1 VAIIRMNA
9 LAELFVLYKFKA
21 SLEDKEH
28 AVDERMGDL
37 LLRLNRYKKN
47 KELLEAKCSDA
58 LTELTVILD
67 RFYHHEKRFSKLI
80 SEKANTYLRNALR

>member
-21 SLEDKEH
+21 SPEDKEH
-28 AVDERMGDL
+28 TVDERMGDL

-47 KELLEAKCSDA
+47 RELLEAKCSDA
-58 LTELTVILD
+58 LKELSVILD
-67 RFYHHEKRFSKLI
+67 RFYHHEKTFARLV
-80 SEKANTYLRNALR
+80 SEKANTYLRNALH